1 MDTDP
6 STPCREYTVSRRG
19 CALDLPDLLDSS
31 FQLAT
36 NHGPI
41 SLCRVCP
48 RVLVADLRSKDDPRL
63 SAPTASPGPGRR
75 KDTVP
80 GWRDKNIVQ
89 S

>member
-48 RVLVADLRSKDDPRL
+48 RVLVADLDQRTTHG
-63 SAPTASPGPGRR
+63 SAPPQP
-75 KDTVP
+75 VP
-80 GWRDKNIVQ
+80 GQDGEKTQFPDGGTRT
-89 S
+89 